1 MWVGAGFVLK
11 GQITLGQLIAFRII
25 SGYVTQPLLR
35 LSTIWQNIQELKV
48 SFERLADVIDTPRE
62 LNETEKNKIQMPKI
76 YGAVTF
82 EKVYFSFNKGNE
94 TVLKNINLS
103 LEANN
108 FIGIVGQSGSGK
120 STLMKLL
127 PRLYSSDKGKI
138 LIDGYDIQKVEL
150 DSLRR
155 QIGIV
160 PQDPL
165 LFSGTISDNI
175 ALSNKEI
182 KQEEIINAA
191 KIADA
196 HDFIMELPDGYSTE
210 VTERGSSLS
219 GGQRQRITIAR
230 TLITK
235 PRLLILDEATSSLDY
250 ESEQRV
256 CNNLLNNLSNC
267 TVFFITHR
275 LPTVKKADKIILM
288 HKGVVEEIGVH
299 ETLMDNKG
307 RYFALYKQQEEY

>member
-1 MWVGAGFVLK
+1 M
-11 GQITLGQLIAFRII
+11 
-25 SGYVTQPLLR
+25 
-35 LSTIWQNIQELKV
+35 
-48 SFERLADVIDTPRE
+48 
-62 LNETEKNKIQMPKI
+62 
-76 YGAVTF
+76 
-82 EKVYFSFNKGNE
+82 
-94 TVLKNINLS
+94 S

-127 PRLYSSDKGKI
+127 PRLYSADKGRI
-138 LIDGYDIQKVEL
+138 SIDGYDIQKVEL

-160 PQDPL
+160 PQEPL
-165 LFSGTISDNI
+165 LFSGTISENI

-210 VTERGSSLS
+210 VKERGSSLS

-256 CNNLLNNLSNC
+256 CNNLLKNLSNC
-267 TVFFITHR
+267 TVFFLSLIH
-275 LPTVKKADKIILM
+275 I
-288 HKGVVEEIGVH
+288 
-299 ETLMDNKG
+299 
-307 RYFALYKQQEEY
+307 

>member
-1 MWVGAGFVLK
+1 MEVA
-11 GQITLGQLIAFRII
+11 
-25 SGYVTQPLLR
+25 
-35 LSTIWQNIQELKV
+35 
-48 SFERLADVIDTPRE
+48 
-62 LNETEKNKIQMPKI
+62 
-76 YGAVTF
+76 
-82 EKVYFSFNKGNE
+82 
-94 TVLKNINLS
+94 
-103 LEANN
+103 
-108 FIGIVGQSGSGK
+108 K

-127 PRLYSSDKGKI
+127 PRLYSADRGKI
-138 LIDGYDIQKVEL
+138 FVDGYDIQKVEL

-160 PQDPL
+160 PQEPL
-165 LFSGTISDNI
+165 LFSGTISENI

-210 VTERGSSLS
+210 IKERGSSLS

-288 HKGVVEEIGVH
+288 HKGVVEEMGIH
-299 ETLMDNKG
+299 ETLMENKG